1 MLKIFIQG
9 LKDGEYDIEASSPV
23 SKIPDI
29 YPEFFGDI
37 EFTGKMRILGRR
49 YTITGTASCNAKLLC
64 DLTLTEFEENISADI
79 KVSFEAVET
88 AGRHKTETNESDY
101 SQYEIDEDEKY
112 LDLSGEIKEELEVSI
127 PMKRIAP
134 QFRDKAFEDI
144 FPEFSPKAKPS
155 KGKKIKPEEV
165 DDRWAPLISLKNKKN

>member
-23 SKIPDI
+23 SKIPEI
-29 YPEFFGDI
+29 YPEFFGDV
-37 EFTGKMRILGRR
+37 EFSGKMRILGRR
-49 YTITGTASCNAKLLC
+49 YTITGTASCNAKLIC
-64 DLTLTEFEENISADI
+64 DLTLTEFEEKISADI
-79 KVSFEAVET
+79 KVSFEAVDTSERQKFEKIE
-88 AGRHKTETNESDY
+88 GDY

-112 LDLSGEIKEELEVSI
+112 LDLSDEIKEELEVSI

-144 FPEFSPKAKPS
+144 YPEFSSKAQPS
-155 KGKKIKPEEV
+155 KGKKIKPEDV